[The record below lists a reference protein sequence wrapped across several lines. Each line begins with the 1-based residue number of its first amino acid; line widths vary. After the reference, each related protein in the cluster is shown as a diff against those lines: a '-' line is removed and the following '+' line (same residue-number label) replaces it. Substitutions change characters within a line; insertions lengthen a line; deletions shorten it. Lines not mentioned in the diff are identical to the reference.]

1 MRPHRP
7 STSHAPLI
15 AQALAQP
22 STIMLASL
30 AHEVT
35 KPSTREKQG
44 IICQLVSPHG
54 FSASMQTFDGRVLP
68 CAIDVFQGL
77 FSSSFA
83 CIDQTTILVEV
94 TYLHIEIGP
103 VIASDEQVPFNI
115 VSTNCF
121 EAKVHPQGGHTRIE
135 SPEQSAEFFQVSFA
149 APRTALIQ
157 ISEGQSQ

>member
-7 STSHAPLI
+7 SNSHAPLI
-15 AQALAQP
+15 AQALVQP
-22 STIMLASL
+22 STILLASL
-30 AHEVT
+30 AHEAT
-35 KPSTREKQG
+35 RPSTRGKQG

-54 FSASMQTFDGRVLP
+54 FSASLQTFDGSVVP

-94 TYLHIEIGP
+94 AHLHIEIGP
-103 VIASDEQVPFNI
+103 VIASDEQTPFNI
-115 VSTNCF
+115 VSVNRF
-121 EAKVHPQGGHTRIE
+121 EAKVHLQDGRTHIE
-135 SPEQSAEFFQVSFA
+135 SSQSSAEISQVSFV

-157 ISEGQSQ
+157 ISEVLP